1 MAAHRFFLL
10 CPGALA
16 IVAAVL
22 ALALQ
27 MLLAAGVAAAP
38 GVAAGHSICIAA
50 PVGDGA
56 PAHPGQGPGCDSC
69 LVCQQQ
75 QRGSGCLG
83 LAFAPPAALNI
94 LRGEVAAEPFVSPV
108 LPPERRAGRGGGSSR
123 APPAF
128 G

>member
-1 MAAHRFFLL
+1 MRL
-10 CPGALA
+10 
-16 IVAAVL
+16 
-22 ALALQ
+22 
-27 MLLAAGVAAAP
+27 
-38 GVAAGHSICIAA
+38 
-50 PVGDGA
+50 
-56 PAHPGQGPGCDSC
+56 C

-94 LRGEVAAEPFVSPV
+94 LRGEVAAEPFVSPA